1 MLFDTAQNVRN
12 HEMSPCAWSAIFN
25 ALSHVEQREHS
36 YPGRGIHDSIVTV
49 PVSAQVPN
57 GNVTSA
63 KALRLKEEG
72 KERHSFQCNLVNLVD
87 LWLVATAERAIVC
100 HVSQVGTR
108 ATSDFTTSRVDTL
121 RNNSAHLA
129 AHPQSRHHTIEF
141 SSMQPCE
148 LHSLKTMI
156 IARKLIAH
164 CLIQSH

>member
-1 MLFDTAQNVRN
+1 ML
-12 HEMSPCAWSAIFN
+12 
-25 ALSHVEQREHS
+25 EQREHS

-57 GNVTSA
+57 GYVTSA
-63 KALRLKEEG
+63 NVIAPITMKALRLKEEG

-100 HVSQVGTR
+100 HVSQVRTR

-121 RNNSAHLA
+121 RNDSAHLA
-129 AHPQSRHHTIEF
+129 AHSQSRHHTMEF

-156 IARKLIAH
+156 IAARKLIAH

>member
-12 HEMSPCAWSAIFN
+12 YEMSLCAWSAIFN

-57 GNVTSA
+57 GYVPSANVIAPITM

-87 LWLVATAERAIVC
+87 LWLVATAERAMFVMSVRWELGQLRISPHLGWTLSGMIQHTLQHIPSPGIIRWNSHPC
-100 HVSQVGTR
+100 SHVSCT
-108 ATSDFTTSRVDTL
+108 ASR
-121 RNNSAHLA
+121 
-129 AHPQSRHHTIEF
+129 Q
-141 SSMQPCE
+141 
-148 LHSLKTMI
+148 
-156 IARKLIAH
+156 
-164 CLIQSH
+164 